1 MTLEGV
7 EMNGENN
14 LSTSYEEEDYLSIWL
29 CKTESEENL
38 FKYVEKEYEDS
49 GETKF
54 QLGLDFN
61 ISWYDEDFFEA
72 SFRENIK
79 SWNFIKGHSYVE
91 SILLLLKGKYQE
103 VINNN
108 YNGVIIF
115 YNFKYNGDVV
125 EVKNEKYGYFK
136 FVGTFKYQR

>member
-1 MTLEGV
+1 
-7 EMNGENN
+7 MNGENN

-29 CKTESEENL
+29 CKTESEEIL
-38 FKYVEKEYEDS
+38 FKYAEKEYEDS

-72 SFRENIK
+72 SSGENVK

-91 SILLLLKGKYQE
+91 SILPLLKEKYQE

-108 YNGVIIF
+108 YNGVIIL
-115 YNFKYNGDVV
+115 YNFKYDGGVV
-125 EVKNEKYGYFK
+125 EVKNEKYGNFK
-136 FVGTFKYQR
+136 FVGTFKYQ